1 LVSGRRKMLAARDDL
16 ADSAGRI
23 AEKRGFTLFGMVNDL
38 LELAIKVDSMGIS
51 LKEAVDS
58 YQLAREVKD
67 ASFTLVLESLLYDT
81 TEIAYERAR
90 ERTMKTWFDAG
101 VWIAQRYIARGIKDP
116 LEAYEREL
124 KAFAWNIPSASL
136 TRSGQGVSFRILSPR
151 FSESYTVLFNRYLE
165 GILTGCGY
173 QITFNEVGK
182 GNIRLEAVKRGADVD
197 R

>member
-1 LVSGRRKMLAARDDL
+1 MLAARDDL
-16 ADSAGRI
+16 ADSVGKI

-101 VWIAQRYIARGIKDP
+101 VWIAQRYIARGVKDP
-116 LEAYEREL
+116 LDAYEREL

-136 TRSGQGVSFRILSPR
+136 TRSGQAVSVRILSPR

-182 GNIRLEAVKRGADVD
+182 GNIRLEAVKRGVDVD